1 MKATTSKL
9 KRLLVLDVTAMLH
22 SSVLSAQGIQ
32 EVEPPELPAR
42 GSFEV
47 RKEGGLSGVEVGL
60 ARFEPDKKQEVDGQ
74 PAFVVALHTGAI
86 EGGIFLAFGGEQRP
100 APAEY
105 ELVPVEIRGSSGF
118 QDVELGAGEVALFY
132 FESSRNHMVLLGSIG
147 DGLVEILASEG
158 EHIQGRFELEVSG
171 AAGNPRALMNFRPR
185 RGTLLGAFDATPGE
199 VDFRKP

>member
-1 MKATTSKL
+1 
-9 KRLLVLDVTAMLH
+9 MLH

-100 APAEY
+100 AAAQY
-105 ELVPVEIRGSSGF
+105 ELVRSIVARTNDTKSFRSTIPPCCSTKRSCSATRGSLS
-118 QDVELGAGEVALFY
+118 
-132 FESSRNHMVLLGSIG
+132 
-147 DGLVEILASEG
+147 
-158 EHIQGRFELEVSG
+158 
-171 AAGNPRALMNFRPR
+171 
-185 RGTLLGAFDATPGE
+185 
-199 VDFRKP
+199 